1 VSQLNREDY
10 EFRYKLFDRFALADQ
25 RNYYVRT
32 TKKHRKALSQVNFMR
47 ALLAFF
53 TAVSSALAG
62 LLIVLNFTTGK
73 QCFEDYPAGAG
84 CEGLQL
90 FIYLLIIMSIV
101 MPAFGGFFT
110 SLADLYQWNRLI
122 SIYDSAVENIEVA
135 DALSPLD
142 AMDQIEYRASLRA
155 YAEGTLQVMSDETAQ
170 WGQSIRTPRSMEEFI
185 EAERKKAAEYGG
197 DADAGRDSADS

>member
-1 VSQLNREDY
+1 MSQLNREDY
-10 EFRYKLFDRFALADQ
+10 EVRYKVFDRFALTDQ
-25 RNYYVRT
+25 RNYYTKT
-32 TKKHRKALSQVNFMR
+32 TAKHRKALSQVNFMR
-47 ALLAFF
+47 ALLAFI

-62 LLIVLNFTTGK
+62 LLIVLHFSTGK
-73 QCFEDYPAGAG
+73 ECFGDYPAGIG

-90 FIYLLIIMSIV
+90 LIFILIIMSIV
-101 MPAFGGFFT
+101 MPALGGFFT
-110 SLADLYQWNRLI
+110 SLADLYQWSRLI

-142 AMDQIEYRASLRA
+142 AMEQIEYRASLRA

-185 EAERKKAAEYGG
+185 ETERKKAAEFGG
-197 DADAGRDSADS
+197 DADAGRDLPDS